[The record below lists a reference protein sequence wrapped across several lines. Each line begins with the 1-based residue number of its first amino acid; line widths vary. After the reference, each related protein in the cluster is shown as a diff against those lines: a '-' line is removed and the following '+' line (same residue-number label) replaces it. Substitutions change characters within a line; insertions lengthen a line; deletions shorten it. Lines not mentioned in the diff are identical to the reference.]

1 VLNAI
6 AQKNVKTGYIQG
18 MNFLAGTILLNL
30 QRGEETFW
38 MMMSILNKF
47 GFDSILDLKKGGRFQ
62 VLCYQLE
69 ILMQN

>member
-1 VLNAI
+1 
-6 AQKNVKTGYIQG
+6 

>member
-1 VLNAI
+1 MNAI